1 MGSVWE
7 LDFYSRPVFDE
18 NNKKRWEILICEGLQ
33 SVADDPEQL
42 FRYSKYVSNSEVNS
56 ETLQAAIEEAIAQAP
71 SAPTKVRYFRY
82 QMQNMI
88 KRACENAGLLPYPSR
103 RVLALQQWLEDRK
116 ENFYTNEPGNKA
128 SATA

>member
-33 SVADDPEQL
+33 SVTDDPEKL

-71 SAPTKVRYFRY
+71 SAPTKVR
-82 QMQNMI
+82 
-88 KRACENAGLLPYPSR
+88 
-103 RVLALQQWLEDRK
+103 
-116 ENFYTNEPGNKA
+116 
-128 SATA
+128 